1 MTISE
6 VSKRTDKTPLG
17 TLLSMMMSY
26 EVLARY
32 LEIELKHHG
41 VSLIRFNIMST
52 LYKNGGEM
60 TPTEIAEN
68 VFREKNSVTAV
79 INTLEREGVV
89 RREPSPD
96 DGRSV
101 RVVIT
106 DKGWKE
112 ANRLSPIAQ
121 ELSREALSCMDRE
134 QVENLVG
141 MMRTLRE
148 SLLPKVSKNNILR
161 HSEQSEESAPLTLPL
176 DSRLRGND
184 K

>member
-1 MTISE
+1 MTVSE
-6 VSKRTDKTPLG
+6 VGKRTDKTPLG
-17 TLLSMMMSY
+17 TLLSIMMSY

-32 LEIELKHHG
+32 LEVELKRHG

-121 ELSREALSCMDRE
+121 ELSREALACMERE
-134 QVENLVG
+134 QVENLIGV
-141 MMRTLRE
+141 MRTLRE
-148 SLLPKVSKNNILR
+148 SLLPKISKN
-161 HSEQSEESAPLTLPL
+161 SV
-176 DSRLRGND
+176 